1 MDYPVLDKRLTTV
14 AQWVRPGSVLADIG
28 TDHGYLAANL
38 VGRGVCPRA
47 FACDIGSLPL
57 TRARDTVV
65 QYGLLDKISL
75 MLSDGLSAIPPMGAQ
90 DIVIAGMGGELI
102 VKILDACSWITS
114 ESIRLILQPMT
125 KPEELRRYL
134 YQNGY
139 EIIGERGVCVGRH
152 CYTVLCAHYTG
163 KRIQSPDALKVSL
176 GGLCGSTDE
185 QSREYIRRL
194 LKKER
199 YKAEGLLASALPD
212 RETLAGQVQEFIVQI
227 ERETG
232 VTLD

>member
-1 MDYPVLDKRLTTV
+1 MEYPVLDQRLSAV
-14 AQWVRPGSVLADIG
+14 AEWVRPGSVLADIG

-38 VGRGVCPRA
+38 VGRGICPRA

-57 TRARDTVV
+57 ARARDTVV
-65 QYGLLDKISL
+65 HYGLSDKVTL
-75 MLSDGLSAIPPMGAQ
+75 MLSDGLSAIPPLGAQ

-102 VKILDACSWITS
+102 ARILDACGWIAR
-114 ESIRLILQPMT
+114 EAIRLILQPMT

-139 EIIGERGVCVGRH
+139 EIVGERGVCVGRH

-163 KRIQSPDALKVSL
+163 RRIQSPDALAVAL

-199 YKAEGLLASALPD
+199 HKAEGLLASTLPD
-212 RETLAGQVQEFIVQI
+212 REALAAQVREFMKQI
-227 ERETG
+227 ERATG
-232 VTLD
+232 VTL